1 MKLRQVGAVLTFI
14 FGLLGAYSAWQEI
27 TKPSSHLTAFVSD
40 SIFYTP
46 PQFNHLME
54 QVIKQADYDDI
65 QNMIDGVAGEA
76 TFSEKQKLRDDIVK
90 RIMTPFS
97 PPFDHSLAEYRRLIY
112 VDVANNGAALA
123 KNIYIDFP
131 EKVLVMIEDD
141 KQESVEKA
149 EPLTR
154 LEIGSIKQNGKYRV
168 WAWAKS
174 NDFNKYKM
182 NVGSDDEV
190 AEMKF
195 EEGYTGFEAFFA
207 ENAREILLIILMLFP
222 FFLYFAYN
230 ALCSVLRTHSQEE

>member
-1 MKLRQVGAVLTFI
+1 MKLKQVGAVLTFI
-14 FGLLGAYSAWQEI
+14 FGLMGAYSAWQEI
-27 TKPSSHLTAFVSD
+27 TKPSSHLTAFISD

-54 QVIKQADYDDI
+54 QVIKKADYDDI
-65 QNMIDGVAGEA
+65 QNMIDGVAREA
-76 TFSEKQKLRDDIVK
+76 TFPEKQKLRDNIVN

-174 NDFNKYKM
+174 NDFSKYKI

-207 ENAREILLIILMLFP
+207 ENAREILLIILMLIP

-230 ALCSVLRTHSQEE
+230 AIYSVFRHDTHEQ